1 MQSGVGVGAN
11 DISGTLN
18 YVTGYTGFSGDP
30 AEQSGHYLALHA
42 DTAVEGST
50 IVVELSDSGKAPVTL
65 DSDRTIVLRI
75 ENKSQTIKITA
86 SKEGYDTV
94 TKTYTL
100 SGLTLAPEE

>member
-18 YVTGYTGFSGDP
+18 YVTGYTGFSGDS
-30 AEQSGHYLALHA
+30 AEQSGHYLALHV

-50 IVVELSDSGKAPVTL
+50 IVVELSGSGQAPVTL
-65 DSDRTIVLRI
+65 DSDRTAVLRI
-75 ENKSQTIKITA
+75 KNKFQKIKITA

-94 TKTYTL
+94 AKTYTL
-100 SGLTLAPEE
+100 SGLTLAPVE

>member
-1 MQSGVGVGAN
+1 M
-11 DISGTLN
+11 
-18 YVTGYTGFSGDP
+18 
-30 AEQSGHYLALHA
+30 GHYLALHI

-50 IVVELSDSGKAPVTL
+50 IVVELIGGVHGPVTL
-65 DSDRTIVLRI
+65 DSDRTIILRI
-75 ENKSQTIKITA
+75 KNKFQKIKITA

>member
-18 YVTGYTGFSGDP
+18 YVTGYTGFSGDS
-30 AEQSGHYLALHA
+30 AEQSGHYLALHV

-50 IVVELSDSGKAPVTL
+50 IVVELVGGVHAPVTL
-65 DSDRTIVLRI
+65 DSDRAIILRI
-75 ENKSQTIKITA
+75 KNKFQKIKITA

-100 SGLTLAPEE
+100 SGLTLAPAE

>member
-18 YVTGYTGFSGDP
+18 YVTGYTGFSGDS

-50 IVVELSDSGKAPVTL
+50 IVVELSNSGQAPVTL
-65 DSDRTIVLRI
+65 DSDRTVVLRI
-75 ENKSQTIKITA
+75 KNKFQTIKITA

-100 SGLTLAPEE
+100 SGLTLSPDE